1 MKYNNKYILLFLIL
15 IIFLFLI
22 FLLKSKKEGFETL
35 PSKEEHI
42 GTKDFGSAFSEGGE
56 GKFGL
61 VKPSQHFGSHQGE
74 KWPSDLVER
83 FLQYQSSVNRNV
95 NQFDMKTIQEQ
106 ATPEE
111 GEHLLKTS
119 YWPWDDETK
128 YTYLTSLWTNPVVKI
143 NPNYALDYAMQLYNE
158 TAAKRLIGWN
168 TKEGKFLLRGGDL
181 GVTDGM
187 PETVKNS
194 IKCTWDKSGT
204 EPYMEKTVYKGY
216 NLWNGY
222 KNVERT
228 KVKNED
234 IPKEMKGF
242 QFIKQACN
250 PCVAL
255 KYPPDYSC
263 PFTLNV
269 EGDTS
274 ISNVWNEFWGVG
286 SLSSK

>member
-1 MKYNNKYILLFLIL
+1 MKYNNKYIPLLALLFFVLFIVIL
-15 IIFLFLI
+15 IVFV
-22 FLLKSKKEGFETL
+22 KRGREGFET
-35 PSKEEHI
+35 KEKHI
-42 GTKDFGSAFSEGGE
+42 GLPKGHYGSTFSEGGE
-56 GKFGL
+56 GAFGATL
-61 VKPSQHFGSHQGE
+61 SKEKKPHPKSHA
-74 KWPSDLVER
+74 WSSDLIDR
-83 FLQYQSSVNRNV
+83 FMQYQSTVNRNV

-128 YTYLTSLWTNPVVKI
+128 YTYLTSLWTNTVVKI

-181 GVTDGM
+181 GVSEGM
-187 PETVKNS
+187 PDTVRNS
-194 IKCTWDKSGT
+194 IQCAWDKEGN

-242 QFIKQACN
+242 QFVKQPCN
-250 PCVAL
+250 PCLAL
-255 KYPPDYSC
+255 KNPPDYSC

-269 EGDTS
+269 QGDNS
-274 ISNVWNEFWGVG
+274 MSSVWKEFWAV
-286 SLSSK
+286 